1 VTTLYRIVKK
11 KIGTPA
17 ELSPRWP
24 DGEGG
29 PDGTLEEIARRIVE
43 YPVSARIVAVESGGV
58 TRALDAWE
66 RHVMLEQRRIERTKA
81 AVKAAKA
88 KMRARR

>member
-1 VTTLYRIVKK
+1 MTTLYRIVKK
-11 KIGTPA
+11 KIGVSA

-43 YPVSARIVAVESGGV
+43 YPVSARIVAVEAGGV
-58 TRALDAWE
+58 TRALTADE
-66 RHVMLEQRRIERTKA
+66 RRASLDQRR
-81 AVKAAKA
+81 
-88 KMRARR
+88 RARR